1 MPLCHSTALR
11 QLTLKLFYLEFLNNR
26 AFTLGTSGFIVG
38 VQDIQDTLGPREA
51 VPRSITFYRFP
62 C

>member
-1 MPLCHSTALR
+1 MPLC
-11 QLTLKLFYLEFLNNR
+11 QNVFYLEFLNKR

-38 VQDIQDTLGPREA
+38 VQDIQDTSGPREV
-51 VPRSITFYRFP
+51 VPRRITFYRFP

>member
-11 QLTLKLFYLEFLNNR
+11 QLTLKLFYLEFLNKR
-26 AFTLGTSGFIVG
+26 AFTLGTSGFIV
-38 VQDIQDTLGPREA
+38 DIQDTSGPREA